1 MMLYGVADRPI
12 SIWRVEA
19 VLSSLPE
26 EEEEE
31 EEEEED
37 CMRTVRSSSV
47 AAVSKKD

>member
-31 EEEEED
+31 D

>member
-1 MMLYGVADRPI
+1 MLYGVTDRPV

-19 VLSSLPE
+19 VLNSFL
-26 EEEEE
+26 E

-37 CMRTVRSSSV
+37 CMKTVRSSSSV